1 MTETTTQ
8 TLNLLQHLRTRT
20 APLKLRRTE
29 PAQLWDDAAVHAEA
43 YRLSPE
49 RYALCAVA
57 PEARPE
63 QRARVLFQLL
73 AASRQGHSDQA
84 RQTLDRVAAW
94 LLRVLAPEQVL
105 TVFLALRRSR
115 ANHKHTARA
124 ILRYLLNHPQI
135 EELARLRRPSVVD
148 SLEHALGKN
157 TFRGACKKLAE
168 TEANET
174 LLHHAADK
182 ARATAVLAFLAGRG
196 PCPES
201 RHPGESLVALQAAP
215 TVAPRE
221 RPRTITA
228 TNRGDIA
235 ATLVHIYQGGAN
247 ADLKS
252 ALNGYVEQAAAELPR
267 FDGTVALVLDASA
280 STRGYG
286 EREYCVISQ
295 SQALRLVLEKCCPSL
310 RVFPEVAARE
320 LPQPEGDTDLALSLL
335 DAVQTDPDLVVV
347 VSDGYENVNPGD
359 LARVVA
365 SLPAVGVETPVVFC
379 HSQFTDKDDLTWRR
393 PAPALPELEFWHQQ
407 DFGDLLWSL
416 FSRARP
422 PHGEAFL
429 EGQLRRQLALV

>member
-1 MTETTTQ
+1 MTTTTTQ
-8 TLNLLQHLRTRT
+8 TLTLLQHLRTPS
-20 APLKLRRTE
+20 APFRLRRTV
-29 PAQLWDDAAVHAEA
+29 PAELWADAAIHEEG

-57 PEARPE
+57 REARPE

-73 AASRQGHSDQA
+73 AGSRRGLSDQV
-84 RQTLDRVAAW
+84 RQTLDRVAGW

-105 TVFLALRRSR
+105 TVFLALRRIR

-135 EELARLRRPSVVD
+135 EDLARLRRPSVVD

-157 TFRGACKKLAE
+157 TFRGACKSLADA
-168 TEANET
+168 EASEV
-174 LLHHAADK
+174 LLKYAADK
-182 ARATAVLAFLAGRG
+182 ARATAVLAYLAGQG
-196 PCPES
+196 LCPES
-201 RHPGESLVALQAAP
+201 RHPGEGLVALEAAP

-247 ADLKS
+247 VDLKS
-252 ALNGYVEQAAAELPR
+252 ALGDYVEQAAAELPR
-267 FDGTVALVLDASA
+267 FAGSVALVLDASA

-286 EREYCVISQ
+286 EREFCVISQ
-295 SQALRLVLEKCCPSL
+295 SEALRLVLEKCCANL
-310 RVFPEVAARE
+310 RVFPESAGTE
-320 LPQPEGDTDLALSLL
+320 LPLPEGDTDLALALL
-335 DAVQTDPDLVVV
+335 DAVQTDPALVVI
-347 VSDGYENVNPGD
+347 VSDGYENVAPGD

-407 DFGDLLWSL
+407 DFADLLWSL
-416 FSRARP
+416 FSRARA

-429 EGQLRRQLALV
+429 EGQLRRQLALA

>member
-1 MTETTTQ
+1 MTSTTQ
-8 TLNLLQHLRTRT
+8 TLTLLQHLRTRT

-29 PAQLWDDAAVHAEA
+29 PVQLWDDAAAHADA
-43 YRLSPE
+43 FRLSPE

-57 PEARPE
+57 PEVRPE

-73 AASRQGHSDQA
+73 AASRKGLSA
-84 RQTLDRVAAW
+84 EIRRTLDRVARW

-105 TVFLALRRSR
+105 TVFLALRRNR

-135 EELARLRRPSVVD
+135 EDLARLRRPSVVYC
-148 SLEHALGKN
+148 LEHALGKN
-157 TFRGACKKLAE
+157 TFRGACKELA
-168 TEANET
+168 EANET

-182 ARATAVLAFLAGRG
+182 ARVVAVLAFLAGHG
-196 PCPES
+196 PCPDS
-201 RHPGESLVALQAAP
+201 RHPGESLAALQAAP
-215 TVAPRE
+215 VVAAPE

-235 ATLVHIYQGGAN
+235 ATLVHLYQGGSN
-247 ADLKS
+247 ADLKL
-252 ALNGYVEQAAAELPR
+252 ALNGYVEQAVAGLPF
-267 FDGTVALVLDASA
+267 FDGTVALVLDTSA

-286 EREYCVISQ
+286 EREYCILSQ
-295 SQALRLVLEKCCPSL
+295 SQALRLVLEKCCLNL
-310 RVFPEVAARE
+310 RVFPASAATG
-320 LPQPEGDTDLALSLL
+320 LPLPEGDTDLALTLL
-335 DAVQTDPDLVVV
+335 DAVGTNPDLVVV

-359 LARVVA
+359 LARIAA
-365 SLPAVGVETPVVFC
+365 SLPAAGVETPVVFC

-416 FSRARP
+416 FSRARA

-429 EGQLRRQLALV
+429 EGQLRRQLELV